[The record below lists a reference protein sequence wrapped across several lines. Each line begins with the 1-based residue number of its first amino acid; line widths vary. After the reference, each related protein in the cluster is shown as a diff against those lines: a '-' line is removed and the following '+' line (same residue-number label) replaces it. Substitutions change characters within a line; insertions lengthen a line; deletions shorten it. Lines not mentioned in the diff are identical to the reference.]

1 MWTVGHLESFY
12 RSAQADNED
21 VSANLLL
28 GTLLI
33 GAGVGFISGAFGKGG
48 SAISTPLLHAIGVPA
63 MVAVASPLPATI
75 PSTLL
80 AGRSYSREGHVD
92 GRVVR
97 LGLLIGLPAV
107 VVGALFTSMIPGG
120 ALILAT
126 DALVLGLGL
135 RVLARA
141 AAQDPDAEPD
151 ATAPHHAAARIMGV
165 TGAVGLVS
173 GLLGNT
179 GGFLLAPLFM
189 HTLHMP
195 VKRALGTSL
204 ALAAA
209 LAVPGTIV
217 HAWLGHIDWSLTLI
231 FGLAAVPLATVGART
246 ALRIKERSLTLAF
259 GTGLTLVA
267 GGLLA
272 FAR

>member
-1 MWTVGHLESFY
+1 MST
-12 RSAQADNED
+12 D
-21 VSANLLL
+21 LLL

-33 GAGVGFISGAFGKGG
+33 GAGIGFISGAFGKGG

-63 MVAVASPLPATI
+63 MVALASPLPATI

-80 AGRSYSREGHVD
+80 AGRSYARKDHVD

-97 LGLLIGLPAV
+97 LGLIIGLPAV
-107 VVGALFTSMIPGG
+107 IVGALCTRWIPGG
-120 ALILAT
+120 ALIVVT

-135 RVLARA
+135 RVLLRA
-141 AAQDPDAEPD
+141 ATQDRESETPV
-151 ATAPHHAAARIMGV
+151 APRTKRARVLAV

-189 HTLHMP
+189 HALGMP

-204 ALAAA
+204 AVAAA

-217 HAWLGHIDWSLTLI
+217 HAWLGHIDWLVTLV
-231 FGLAAVPLATVGART
+231 FGLAAVPLASVGAHT

-259 GTGLTLVA
+259 GVGLTLIA

-272 FAR
+272 FVH

>member
-1 MWTVGHLESFY
+1 
-12 RSAQADNED
+12 
-21 VSANLLL
+21 VSADLLL

-33 GAGVGFISGAFGKGG
+33 GAGIGFVSGAFGKGG
-48 SAISTPLLHAIGVPA
+48 SAISTPLLHAIGIPA
-63 MVAVASPLPATI
+63 MIAVASPLPATI

-80 AGRSYSREGHVD
+80 AGRSYARDGHVD

-97 LGLLIGLPAV
+97 LGLIIGLPAV
-107 VVGALFTSMIPGG
+107 VAGALCTRWIPGG
-120 ALILAT
+120 TLVIAA
-126 DALVLGLGL
+126 DALVLALGL
-135 RVLARA
+135 RVLLKATMHDNEIEAPAPRTTRARVL
-141 AAQDPDAEPD
+141 
-151 ATAPHHAAARIMGV
+151 GV

-173 GLLGNT
+173 GLLGNA

-189 HTLHMP
+189 HALGMP

-217 HAWLGHIDWSLTLI
+217 HAWLGHIDWSVTLV

-246 ALRIKERSLTLAF
+246 ALRIKERSLTMAF
-259 GTGLTLVA
+259 GAGLTLIA

-272 FAR
+272 FTH